1 MIQKLCPRH
10 PLGAQIEA
18 RYRSCVARVCEVVEG
33 ELLANEPRLR
43 RSISLRNPYIEP
55 IHRLQVELLRQA
67 RALPADAELP
77 PTLENALL
85 LSLHGI
91 AAGMRNTG

>member
-1 MIQKLCPRH
+1 MI
-10 PLGAQIEA
+10 
-18 RYRSCVARVCEVVEG
+18 EG
-33 ELLANEPRLR
+33 QLLDGEPRLQK
-43 RSISLRNPYIEP
+43 SISLRNPYIEP

-67 RALPADAELP
+67 RELPADAELP
-77 PTLENALL
+77 PRLESALL